1 MMSVAMV
8 VVMGVVMLWG
18 GGMMM
23 HGQKHEGSQPHLES
37 AADTN
42 VTSSA
47 HADMVKNPWN
57 ICAG

>member
-42 VTSSA
+42 VTSSV
-47 HADMVKNPWN
+47 HADMVKAP
-57 ICAG
+57 